1 MISRLKETALIKR
14 LNLLTYEEKKQLFIL
29 KDWEKKAYRYEDI
42 FYGVSCRSYI
52 YMFLNDKELFERDY
66 KRYEAEFERFSKE
79 IELFR

>member
-14 LNLLTYEEKKQLFIL
+14 LNLLTYEEKTVVYTEGLG
-29 KDWEKKAYRYEDI
+29 KKAYRYEDI
-42 FYGVSCRSYI
+42 FYGVSCRSCI